1 MSCKHFVNN
10 CLQSGLQN
18 VYTLMCN
25 VAFFTQ
31 RVVNN
36 IIHNLILRTQPV
48 YELGTNCLQNVYR
61 MFTNC
66 CLPLRM
72 CFGGQKT
79 TLFTRVHINTQK
91 IHYMTPKTRLESGK
105 HFVNNRCESGKH
117 FVNNFWPAAP

>member
-1 MSCKHFVNN
+1 MFTERFTEC
-10 CLQSGLQN
+10 LQN

-31 RVVNN
+31 
-36 IIHNLILRTQPV
+36 PV
-48 YELGTNCLQNVYR
+48 YELFTQPDITYTTCVRTGYELFTKCVQNVYKLL
-61 MFTNC
+61 FTA
-66 CLPLRM
+66 LRM

-117 FVNNFWPAAP
+117 FVNNFWPAGL